1 MWQKQKG
8 PCSAE
13 CFAILEVTANRAK
26 NFCISKESQ
35 LVKWK
40 FSKENVDICGLKDI
54 SKYMTSQLK
63 QECPR

>member
-35 LVKWK
+35 LVK
-40 FSKENVDICGLKDI
+40 
-54 SKYMTSQLK
+54 
-63 QECPR
+63 